1 MKLHQRRHIAMT
13 RNVGLIDQ
21 YARIIIGLAV
31 IAYTLKDGS
40 LGAGWLVA
48 GTLGFV
54 LIATAFFSYC
64 PLYTLLGINTRQKS
78 SSV

>member
-1 MKLHQRRHIAMT
+1 MT

-21 YARIIIGLAV
+21 YARIIIGLAL

-48 GTLGFV
+48 GILGFV
-54 LIATAFFSYC
+54 LITTAFFSYC
-64 PLYTLLGINTRQKS
+64 PLYTLLGINTRQRS

>member
-1 MKLHQRRHIAMT
+1 MT

-21 YARIIIGLAV
+21 YARIFIGLAL
-31 IAYTLKDGS
+31 IAYTVKDGS

-54 LIATAFFSYC
+54 LIVTAFISYC

>member
-1 MKLHQRRHIAMT
+1 MT

-31 IAYTLKDGS
+31 IAYALKDGS

>member
-1 MKLHQRRHIAMT
+1 MT

-21 YARIIIGLAV
+21 YARIIIGLAL

-48 GTLGFV
+48 GTLGII

-64 PLYTLLGINTRQKS
+64 PLYTLLGINTRRRS

>member
-1 MKLHQRRHIAMT
+1 MT

-21 YARIIIGLAV
+21 YVRIIIGLAL

-48 GTLGFV
+48 GTLGVV
-54 LIATAFFSYC
+54 LIATAFLSYC
-64 PLYTLLGINTRQKS
+64 PLYTFLAINTRQKS

>member
-1 MKLHQRRHIAMT
+1 MELHRRRQIAMT

-21 YARIIIGLAV
+21 YARIIIGLAL

-40 LGAGWLVA
+40 LGSGWLVA
-48 GTLGFV
+48 GTLGCV

-64 PLYTLLGINTRQKS
+64 PLYTWLGINTRQTS
-78 SSV
+78 NSI

>member
-1 MKLHQRRHIAMT
+1 MT

-21 YARIIIGLAV
+21 YARIVIGLAL
-31 IAYTLKDGS
+31 IAYTVKDGS
-40 LGAGWLVA
+40 LGAGWLIV

-54 LIATAFFSYC
+54 LIATALLSYC
-64 PLYTLLGINTRQKS
+64 PLYTLLGVNTRQKS

>member
-1 MKLHQRRHIAMT
+1 MT

-21 YARIIIGLAV
+21 YARIIIGLAL
-31 IAYTLKDGS
+31 IAYPVKDGS
-40 LGAGWLVA
+40 LGAGLLVA

-54 LIATAFFSYC
+54 LIATAFSYC
-64 PLYTLLGINTRQKS
+64 PLYTLLGINSRPKS

>member
-1 MKLHQRRHIAMT
+1 MA
-13 RNVGLIDQ
+13 RNVGFIDQ
-21 YARIIIGLAV
+21 YARILIGMAL
-31 IAYTLKDGS
+31 IAYIVKDGS

-48 GTLGFV
+48 ATLGFA

-64 PLYTLLGINTRQKS
+64 PLYTLLGINTRRKS